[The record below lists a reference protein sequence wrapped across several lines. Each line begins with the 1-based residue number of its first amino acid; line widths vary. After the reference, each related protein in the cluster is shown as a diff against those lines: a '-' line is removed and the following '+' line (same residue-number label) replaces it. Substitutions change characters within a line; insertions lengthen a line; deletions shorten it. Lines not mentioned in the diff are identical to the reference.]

1 MERDE
6 LMQFEVG
13 GLKTKT
19 ELIMWSGEQQVLI
32 TQDSTDRDDDDDTV
46 MIPIDVFRT
55 ILSKLRIH

>member
-13 GLKTKT
+13 GLKTKA